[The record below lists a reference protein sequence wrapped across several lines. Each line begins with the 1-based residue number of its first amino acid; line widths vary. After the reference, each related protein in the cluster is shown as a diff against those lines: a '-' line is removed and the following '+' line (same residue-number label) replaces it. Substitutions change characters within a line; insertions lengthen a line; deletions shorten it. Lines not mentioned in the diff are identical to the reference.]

1 MIFMEHTLI
10 PLALDE
16 TFRFSCNKKVSC
28 FNECCK
34 DVNQFLT
41 PYDILRLKQHFGLS
55 SQEFL
60 KKYTTRHTGP
70 ETGLPVVTLRTSPE
84 EGFLCPFVTPCGCI
98 VYENRP
104 SSCRTYPLARM
115 LSRSRETGQI
125 TIQYGLLVEPH
136 CMGHVQEHSQT
147 LRQWIEAE
155 GIAPYDAMNDMM
167 IDIISLKNR
176 LLPGSMEVK
185 SSAKF
190 SMACYDLDGFRRH
203 MTENCEK
210 KDFSLTEEYWQRLLD
225 DDTELLKFSMT
236 WLKHELFGS
245 SR

>member
-1 MIFMEHTLI
+1 MEHTLI
-10 PLALDE
+10 PLSLDE
-16 TFRFSCNKKVSC
+16 SFRFSCNPEVSC

-60 KKYTTRHTGP
+60 AKYTSQHTGP
-70 ETGLPVVTLRTSPE
+70 ETGLPVVSLKTSPE
-84 EGFLCPFVTPCGCI
+84 NGFLCPFVSSEGCL

-136 CMGHVQEHSQT
+136 CRGHEQEYRQT
-147 LRQWIEAE
+147 LRQWIESE

-176 LLPGSMEVK
+176 LLPGPLEVK
-185 SSAKF
+185 ARSMF
-190 SMACYDLDGFRRH
+190 SMACYDLDGFRKFL
-203 MTENCEK
+203 TDKK
-210 KDFSLTEEYWQRLLD
+210 KDPGLTDEYWQRLLD